1 MTMSESPQSVLLVE
15 RDISL
20 ARQTELG
27 VHGWP
32 VWKDAAGDR
41 ILTHDAVEK
50 SYFLAGSA
58 TLTPEGGDPV
68 TVNPGDLVIVP
79 EGKCRWE
86 VHTTLR
92 RHYRS
97 EALSPACCII

>member
-1 MTMSESPQSVLLVE
+1 MPDHFIIE
-15 RDISL
+15 RSISQ
-20 ARQTELG
+20 ARQIELG

-32 VWKDAAGDR
+32 TWKDAEGER
-41 ILTHDAVEK
+41 TLTYDAAEK

-58 TLTPEGGDPV
+58 TLTPAGSEPV
-68 TVNPGDLVIVP
+68 TVKPGDLVVIP
-79 EGKCRWE
+79 AGTCHWQ
-86 VHTTLR
+86 VHERVR

>member
-1 MTMSESPQSVLLVE
+1 MHTPTLPIITVE
-15 RDISL
+15 RDIPP

-32 VWKDAAGDR
+32 VWKDGEGAR
-41 ILTHDAVEK
+41 TLTLDADEK
-50 SYFLAGSA
+50 SYFLAGRA
-58 TLTPEGGDPV
+58 TLTPDGGEPV
-68 TVNPGDLVIVP
+68 TVNKGDLVIVP
-79 EGKCRWE
+79 AGRCRWD
-86 VHTTLR
+86 VHETVR

>member
-1 MTMSESPQSVLLVE
+1 MSLIVE
-15 RDISL
+15 RAISQ

-32 VWKDAAGDR
+32 TWKDAEGER
-41 ILTHDAVEK
+41 TLPYDAAEN

-58 TLTPEGGDPV
+58 TLTPEGGEPV
-68 TVNPGDLVIVP
+68 TVNAGDLVVIP
-79 EGKCRWE
+79 AGRCLWQ
-86 VHTTLR
+86 VHSLVR

-97 EALSPACCII
+97 EGLTPACCII

>member
-1 MTMSESPQSVLLVE
+1 MPATPAITVE
-15 RDISL
+15 RDIPLS
-20 ARQTELG
+20 RQTELG

-32 VWKDAAGDR
+32 LWKDGAGSR
-41 ILTHDAVEK
+41 TLTLDADEK

-58 TLTPEGGDPV
+58 TLTPEGGEPV
-68 TVNPGDLVIVP
+68 SVNPGDLVLIP
-79 EGKCRWE
+79 AGKCRWD
-86 VHTTLR
+86 VHVTVR

>member
-1 MTMSESPQSVLLVE
+1 MTTPPAIIVE
-15 RDISL
+15 RHIPL

-32 VWKDAAGDR
+32 VWKDGEGAR
-41 ILTHDAVEK
+41 TLTLDADEK
-50 SYFLAGSA
+50 SYLLAGRA
-58 TLTPEGGDPV
+58 TLTPNGGEPV
-68 TVNPGDLVIVP
+68 TVNKGDLVVIP
-79 EGKCRWE
+79 AGICHWE
-86 VHTTLR
+86 VHETVR

>member
-1 MTMSESPQSVLLVE
+1 MNQAVPPAISIE
-15 RDISL
+15 RDIPIT
-20 ARQTELG
+20 RQTELG

-32 VWKDAAGDR
+32 LWKDAEGSR
-41 ILTHDAVEK
+41 TLTLDADEK

-58 TLTPEGGDPV
+58 TLPPEGGAPV
-68 TVNPGDLVIVP
+68 TVNTGDLVVVP
-79 EGKCRWE
+79 AGKCHWR
-86 VHTTLR
+86 VHVTVR

>member
-1 MTMSESPQSVLLVE
+1 MNQTAPPAIIIE
-15 RDISL
+15 RDIPA

-32 VWKDAAGDR
+32 LWKDAEGSR
-41 ILTHDAVEK
+41 TLTLDADEK

-58 TLTPEGGDPV
+58 TLTPEGGAPV
-68 TVNPGDLVIVP
+68 TVHKGDLVVVP
-79 EGKCRWE
+79 AGTCHWR
-86 VHTTLR
+86 VHAAVR